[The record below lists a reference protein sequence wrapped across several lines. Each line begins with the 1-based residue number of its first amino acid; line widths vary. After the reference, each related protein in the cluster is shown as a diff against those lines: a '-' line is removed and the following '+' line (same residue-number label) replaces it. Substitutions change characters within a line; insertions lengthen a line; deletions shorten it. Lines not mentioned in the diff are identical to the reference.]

1 MSSLTGLRPGFANPV
16 RQSQQVFRA
25 IMNAT
30 ARPATAVPLSA
41 GIDAPEP
48 LGAAAAALLLALTD
62 FETSIWLDGSLAHAK
77 DAVDFITF
85 HTGARL
91 ARSCAE
97 ADFAVIA
104 QPTAMPPLCAF
115 SQGTPEYPDRST
127 MIILQ
132 VERLEEQGLMLAG
145 PGILGTIGFSA
156 APLPGDFAGQ
166 FALNRTHFPCGVD
179 LIFASAT
186 HIAALPR
193 SVRTASEA

>member
-1 MSSLTGLRPGFANPV
+1 MSPLAGLKPGFADPV
-16 RQSQQVFRA
+16 RQAQQVFRV

-30 ARPATAVPLSA
+30 ARPATAVPLSI

-48 LGAAAAALLLALTD
+48 LGPTAAALLLALTD
-62 FETSIWLDGSLAHAK
+62 FETSIWLDGPLAHAK

-91 ARSCAE
+91 TRSCAE

-104 QPTAMPPLCAF
+104 HPTGMPPLRAF

-127 MIILQ
+127 TIILQ
-132 VERLEEQGLMLAG
+132 IERLKEEGLTLAG

-156 APLPGDFAGQ
+156 APLPGDFAAQ
-166 FALNRTHFPCGVD
+166 LALNRTHFPCGVD

-193 SVRTASEA
+193 SVRSAREA